1 MTKRTE
7 FWSAIVCAVLLS
19 GCGSAPPE
27 PADAPSDF
35 NAELQ
40 LKRERRAEKI
50 NRDFERDVTNDHREI
65 EDTFKEEQALRKE
78 ANNTPLGRAL
88 DKGKN

>member
-1 MTKRTE
+1 MTKRIE
-7 FWSAIVCAVLLS
+7 FWSAIVGTVLLS
-19 GCGSAPPE
+19 GCGSGPPE

-40 LKRERRAEKI
+40 LERQRRAEKT
-50 NRDFERDVTNDHREI
+50 NRDFERDVKNHHSEI
-65 EDTFKEEQALRKE
+65 EDTFKREQALREE